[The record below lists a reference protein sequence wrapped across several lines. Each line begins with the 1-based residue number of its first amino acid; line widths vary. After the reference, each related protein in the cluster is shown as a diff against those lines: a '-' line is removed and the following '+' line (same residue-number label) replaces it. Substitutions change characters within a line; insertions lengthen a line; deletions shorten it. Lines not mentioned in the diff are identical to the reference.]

1 MLYRITYVRVTY
13 PCSVTFSAAD
23 TIDAAEFS
31 ELWEAVTKLPVL
43 TLKPI
48 GESKFPGKPHQ
59 PGYARRPPPGLIAV
73 DKDELTKEEQFQLE
87 IISL

>member
-1 MLYRITYVRVTY
+1 MLYRLTYADPTTPR
-13 PCSVTFSAAD
+13 SIIFSAAD
-23 TIDAAEFS
+23 TIAAAEFS
-31 ELWEAVTKLPVL
+31 ELWEAVMKLPVL

-48 GESKFPGKPHQ
+48 GSSKFPDKLYQ

-73 DKDELTKEEQFQLE
+73 DELTKEEQFQLE